1 MPRLGQQTTLFILNV
16 GTIHATELL
25 LPCSHKNIAARDI
38 ALFEFRSG
46 EVTMNLDNY
55 RQKTLSYKITH
66 LATNILNGV
75 AFLIF
80 VSLMLALLACPFWLP
95 SIIEKIAIH

>member
-1 MPRLGQQTTLFILNV
+1 
-16 GTIHATELL
+16 
-25 LPCSHKNIAARDI
+25 
-38 ALFEFRSG
+38 
-46 EVTMNLDNY
+46 MNLDNY
-55 RQKTLSYKITH
+55 EQKTLSYKITH
-66 LATNILNGV
+66 LATNILNGI